1 MEGRDLWLM
10 EVGMT
15 PDEHVSGRPEILL
28 VSGIHGNER
37 VGREMLL
44 ELMVHLCSNY
54 AQDYALTQVGS

>member
-10 EVGMT
+10 QIGMT
-15 PDEHVSGRPEILL
+15 PDEHVPGRSEILL

-44 ELMVHLCSNY
+44 ELMLHLCSNY
-54 AQDYALTQVGS
+54 EQDYALTQV